1 MGLIQ
6 VKWKLVHG
14 IILPLSL
21 LKIFFSNL
29 LLHFPSAI
37 NSLTHHGKFELIFQT
52 ILAYLLTIKVYDV
65 VGGGCAGVR
74 QLDCKPG
81 APGSYLLAI
90 MKGAGIPMKAY
101 EPGMNDK
108 IIDFCR
114 G

>member
-1 MGLIQ
+1 M
-6 VKWKLVHG
+6 
-14 IILPLSL
+14 
-21 LKIFFSNL
+21 
-29 LLHFPSAI
+29 
-37 NSLTHHGKFELIFQT
+37 
-52 ILAYLLTIKVYDV
+52 